1 MSITPRFGRLLTAM
15 VTPMHK
21 DGSIDYE
28 KAAQVANYLL
38 DHGSDGL
45 VVAGSTGEA
54 PTTTC
59 EEKIELFKTIVET
72 VNGRG
77 SVIAGTGYNDTRSS
91 AELTEQVSAL
101 GVDGVML
108 VGPYYNKP
116 TQEGFYQHFKTIAE
130 CTDLPIIL
138 YNVPGRTATNILP
151 ETVLRLSG
159 IKNIVA
165 LKESTGNMDQ
175 VTELIKI
182 LPKDFTVYSGD
193 DSMTLPM
200 MAIGAQGVISV
211 VAHIAGNQMKA
222 LIDNFV
228 AGNIDE
234 ARRIHLALM
243 DITKAMFMVSN
254 PIPVKTAFSLNAFDV
269 GPLRL
274 PLTEL
279 SMNDRVSLTQ
289 KLKAFREECADGKIN
304 G

>member
-1 MSITPRFGRLLTAM
+1 MSIIPKFGRLLTAM
-15 VTPMHK
+15 ITPMNK

-38 DHGSDGL
+38 DNGSDGL

-59 EEKIELFKTIVET
+59 EEKIELFKTVVAA

-77 SVIAGTGYNDTRSS
+77 AVIAGTGYNDTRSS
-91 AELTEQVSAL
+91 AELTEQVSSL

-151 ETVLRLSG
+151 ETVLRLSD

-182 LPKDFTVYSGD
+182 LPKNFTVYSGD

-222 LIDNFV
+222 LIENFI

-234 ARRIHLALM
+234 ARKIHLSLM

-254 PIPVKTAFSLNAFDV
+254 PIPVKTAFSLNSFDV

-279 SMNDRVSLTQ
+279 SMNDRVLLTQ
-289 KLKAFREECADGKIN
+289 KLKAFREEFKQ
-304 G
+304 